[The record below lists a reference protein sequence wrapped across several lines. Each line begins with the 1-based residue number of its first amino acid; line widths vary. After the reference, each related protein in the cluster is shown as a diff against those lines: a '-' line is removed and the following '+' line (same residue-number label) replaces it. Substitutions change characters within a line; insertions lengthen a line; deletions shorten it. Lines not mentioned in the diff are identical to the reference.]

1 MDCKVVWKMSMG
13 SRTGRVKVGQALH
26 LLSVNCDQVI
36 KVSWGGRR
44 IRCNKITWSCWIGR
58 LLIALGGKTL
68 GLRKVL
74 SLANVKELRIAK
86 RKLTCSG
93 KVPKRDRGTNE
104 IAPIKISFLTLLST
118 GYQNLYSRYVCSVP
132 IKEIPVV
139 CEPFEVRGTQNK
151 SGGAQLCTG
160 GKKVQCALR
169 EQIHCALR
177 QRKVSK
183 SSLGCSVRFHP
194 PLSRM
199 RGNYFLDQSQTG
211 QKFCGQL
218 ARLVRNQVTHFFWN
232 LEEGIIWFQPGA
244 CWESRWGGNLDEGA
258 NNIVAAF
265 FEPFLED
272 APSTTEFQ
280 RVAFTSLQNTLNNF

>member
-1 MDCKVVWKMSMG
+1 MCVLFPLKRYLLCASPLRCVG
-13 SRTGRVKVGQALH
+13 HRTSLAGH
-26 LLSVNCDQVI
+26 NC
-36 KVSWGGRR
+36 
-44 IRCNKITWSCWIGR
+44 
-58 LLIALGGKTL
+58 ALGG
-68 GLRKVL
+68 
-74 SLANVKELRIAK
+74 
-86 RKLTCSG
+86 
-93 KVPKRDRGTNE
+93 
-104 IAPIKISFLTLLST
+104 
-118 GYQNLYSRYVCSVP
+118 
-132 IKEIPVV
+132 
-139 CEPFEVRGTQNK
+139 
-151 SGGAQLCTG
+151 
-160 GKKVQCALR
+160 KVQCALR

-199 RGNYFLDQSQTG
+199 SGNYFLNRSQTG